1 MNQNEHLYEF
11 YGILMGDG
19 CISRYYSCNHLHHEL
34 RIDGNAITD
43 VDYYYNYVV
52 PLITKIT
59 GRVPKPRFRKDC
71 KGMYITF
78 QDKGFAL
85 FLHTYLEF
93 PIGKKGNI
101 IIKNEV
107 LQDFEKLKHVLRG
120 LFDTDGCIYFTK
132 NNSEER
138 YYPILEITSYSFDLI
153 TQLKS
158 ALTLAGFKVKISHY
172 QDSIKLHGK
181 ENLFKWM
188 ELIGTSHP
196 DKRSKF
202 DFWRK
207 YGYCPKIDE
216 LGYKERLDAL
226 GL

>member
-1 MNQNEHLYEF
+1 MIKMNQNEHLYEF

-19 CISRYYSCNHLHHEL
+19 CISRYY
-34 RIDGNAITD
+34 NA
-43 VDYYYNYVV
+43 
-52 PLITKIT
+52 
-59 GRVPKPRFRKDC
+59 GC
-71 KGMYITF
+71 
-78 QDKGFAL
+78 
-85 FLHTYLEF
+85 
-93 PIGKKGNI
+93 
-101 IIKNEV
+101 
-107 LQDFEKLKHVLRG
+107 
-120 LFDTDGCIYFTK
+120 CIYFTK

-158 ALTLAGFKVKISHY
+158 ALNLAGFNVKISHY
-172 QDSIKLHGK
+172 QDFIKLHGK

-202 DFWRK
+202 EFWRK
-207 YGYCPKIDE
+207 YDYCPKIDE